1 MRWSNVSSSLV
12 GFAVA
17 LLLVFAWNNTQTPGE
32 PAPENEV
39 EQFADRFWDSFNQ
52 HLAKGALD
60 VYLENWDE
68 RAERI
73 TPTVHARGIDEIRA
87 TYEGYLQTYS
97 DLNQTE
103 VRRVV
108 DGNLVVSE
116 LLTDA
121 KRKSDGSVLSLPNV
135 AIVEFNEK
143 GKVIRARVYMDT
155 REFGG

>member
-1 MRWSNVSSSLV
+1 MRWSNISSGLV

-17 LLLVFAWNNTQTPGE
+17 LLLVFVWNNTQAPGE
-32 PAPENEV
+32 SEPENPV
-39 EQFADRFWDSFNQ
+39 EQFADRFWNSFNQ

-60 VYLENWDE
+60 VYLDNWDE
-68 RAERI
+68 QAERI
-73 TPTVHARGIDEIRA
+73 TPTVHARGIEEIRA

-108 DGNLVVSE
+108 DGNLVISE
-116 LLTDA
+116 LVTEA
-121 KRKSDGSVLSLPNV
+121 KRKSDGSVLSLPNI
-135 AIVEFNEK
+135 ALVEFNQT